1 LQVEK
6 RIFRKV
12 GQEAGLSLYRTV
24 VYGKAR
30 GGDGHD
36 RGQGA
41 LAADALTLEAHFES
55 NLFIAVIIA

>member
-1 LQVEK
+1 M
-6 RIFRKV
+6 